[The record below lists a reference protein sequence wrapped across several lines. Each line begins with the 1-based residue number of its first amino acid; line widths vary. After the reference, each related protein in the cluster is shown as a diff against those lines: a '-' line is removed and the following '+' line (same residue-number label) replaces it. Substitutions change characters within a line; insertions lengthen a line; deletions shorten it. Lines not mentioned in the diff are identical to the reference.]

1 MPPKT
6 KTTSVTNL
14 SDVTTDELRKLI
26 REEMKSTSQES
37 LRDFIRS
44 EEFRGIIQQ
53 ETRDAVKSEF
63 GDRLDQLDSA
73 IKTVAETQSTVR
85 GIESSMDF
93 LSQRLDDLQQTALPA
108 VAEHVKQVATQLALQ
123 TLDIDMHRRKWSL
136 TIQGLKGAADED
148 EDTTRQACVSLAKQH
163 LKITDASVFD
173 FSLCHRLANKEN
185 AGIIIRF
192 KDLQQ
197 RNNWLQNAKFL
208 KSHTGKISIAPDL
221 PPVLRPLKKELLE
234 KRKNL
239 SASEKKGAII
249 RNLRQWPYVDLKIVN
264 GPVIRPSANAEDIV
278 HSVLGFHPMMRMHGV

>member
-1 MPPKT
+1 M
-6 KTTSVTNL
+6 
-14 SDVTTDELRKLI
+14 
-26 REEMKSTSQES
+26 
-37 LRDFIRS
+37 
-44 EEFRGIIQQ
+44 
-53 ETRDAVKSEF
+53 
-63 GDRLDQLDSA
+63 
-73 IKTVAETQSTVR
+73 
-85 GIESSMDF
+85 
-93 LSQRLDDLQQTALPA
+93 
-108 VAEHVKQVATQLALQ
+108 ALQ
-123 TLDIDMHRRKWSL
+123 TVDIDMHRRKWSL

-148 EDTTRQACVSLAKQH
+148 EDTTRQACVNLAKQH

-173 FSLCHRLANKEN
+173 LSSCHRLAKKEN
-185 AGIIIRF
+185 AGIMIRF

-208 KSHTGKISIAPDL
+208 KNHTDKISIAPDL